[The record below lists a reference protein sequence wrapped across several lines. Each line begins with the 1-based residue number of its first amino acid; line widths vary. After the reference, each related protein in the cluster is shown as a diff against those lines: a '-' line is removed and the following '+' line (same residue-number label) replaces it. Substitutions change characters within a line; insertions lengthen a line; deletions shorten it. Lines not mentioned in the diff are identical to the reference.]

1 LIRGFIIF
9 FFILSRG
16 YAHSYHDERMTYAR
30 SVLDKG
36 FKENDSATIAEGY
49 YLLGKREVDKIN
61 FAEAYNY
68 FFRALKINEAV
79 RDYYNVG
86 RIYLRLSNL
95 ERRSQNYEKSLDYV
109 KDGIRAFSKT
119 TRTEGLA
126 SGYIE
131 AGQVFYGFAYQYS
144 SVSPHPAYLDSA
156 LSYFHKAEKLFLEA
170 NKTKELAKISYQ
182 LGQIYT
188 SKKDK
193 KALFYFESALKT
205 NESLQKDSTFF
216 RIQVEIAGA
225 WIALNN
231 PARAKAALTEIE
243 KMTDGF
249 VPPDA
254 LEKYHLAYANYFKAT
269 NDWQNAMAHM
279 ENAMEFRRRRIE
291 SNRKDDLN
299 LLRVQLETHQKDTE
313 LRVQQ
318 ERINSKQKLISQQNI
333 YMSVLLL
340 FFILLVL
347 LSYFLYKNYKKQKK
361 LTERNELLIHE
372 QNHRVKNNL
381 QVISSMLNLQS
392 GYIKDMAVQEAL
404 SESRTRI
411 NSMLLLHK
419 QLYENGNV
427 EFINIRE
434 LLTDLSSSIAQS
446 FGVYTLRLNQK
457 MEVENLKTDVA
468 TAIGLIFN
476 ELITNSFKYAFTDSS
491 STIEIRSKQEKNGI
505 VTMEYHD
512 FGQKDLTPIIENP
525 KKSTFGL
532 NLIEMIL
539 FQIDGKLTYCF
550 QNGSV
555 FTIQFKNI

>member
-1 LIRGFIIF
+1 M
-9 FFILSRG
+9 
-16 YAHSYHDERMTYAR
+16 AYAR
-30 SVLDKG
+30 GVLEKG
-36 FKENDSATIAEGY
+36 LKENDSVTIAEGY
-49 YLLGKREVDKIN
+49 YLLGKREMDRVN
-61 FAEAYNY
+61 FAGAYDC
-68 FFRALKINEAV
+68 FFKALKINEV
-79 RDYYNVG
+79 LRDYYNLG
-86 RIYLRLSNL
+86 RVYLRLSNL
-95 ERRSQNYEKSLDYV
+95 EMRSQNYEKSLDYV
-109 KDGIRAFSKT
+109 RDGILAFSKT
-119 TRTEGLA
+119 TKTDGLV
-126 SGYIE
+126 SGYLE
-131 AGQVFYGFAYQYS
+131 AGSVFQNLAYQYS
-144 SVSPHPAYLDSA
+144 SISPHPAYLDSA
-156 LSYFHKAEKLFLEA
+156 ISYFHKVENLLLKSNKRKEMA
-170 NKTKELAKISYQ
+170 NISYH
-182 LGQIYT
+182 LGKMYS

-193 KALFYFESALKT
+193 RAISYLESTLKARES
-205 NESLQKDSTFF
+205 QKMDSSSF
-216 RIQVEIAGA
+216 RVQIQMAEA

-231 PARAKAALTEIE
+231 PAGAKAILTEIE

-318 ERINSKQKLISQQNI
+318 ERINSKQKLINQQNI

-361 LTERNELLIHE
+361 LTERNEVLIHE

-411 NSMLLLHK
+411 NSILLLHK

-512 FGQKDLTPIIENP
+512 FGQKDLTPIIENS